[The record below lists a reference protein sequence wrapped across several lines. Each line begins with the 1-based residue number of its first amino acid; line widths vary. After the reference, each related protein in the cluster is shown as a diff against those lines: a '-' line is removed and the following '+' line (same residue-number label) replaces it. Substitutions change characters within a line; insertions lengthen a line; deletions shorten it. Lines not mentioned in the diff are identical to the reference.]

1 MLNSMNVHSKMS
13 NGSKDSELC
22 FDKKRPAE
30 YMCSLFRLQNRF
42 RKGDYVTKQQ
52 VKKLLPL
59 LDEKAELLPIVRIS
73 LHMTH
78 LLLNPCWGSAW
89 HVLYVSFKLA
99 PLLCH
104 FLTFSQ
110 RSCGQSRRHTRLCDA
125 ALGLSSRHRA
135 DPEHSQHLRR
145 QPYPAIL

>member
-1 MLNSMNVHSKMS
+1 MLHSMNVHSKMS

-22 FDKKRPAE
+22 FDKKIPAE

-52 VKKLLPL
+52 VKKLLPP
-59 LDEKAELLPIVRIS
+59 LDEKAELFPIVRIS

-89 HVLYVSFKLA
+89 HVLYVSSKLA
-99 PLLCH
+99 LIVVP
-104 FLTFSQ
+104 FSDN
-110 RSCGQSRRHTRLCDA
+110 LA
-125 ALGLSSRHRA
+125 EKLWLV
-135 DPEHSQHLRR
+135 
-145 QPYPAIL
+145 